1 MISVIILASIA
12 AVIVAATIVTVLR
25 DGYGRTPDRMSETRL
40 RERDELAAQQNLELR
55 TRAAAAHTV
64 TTTRLA

>member
-1 MISVIILASIA
+1 MITVIILASIA

-25 DGYGRTPDRMSETRL
+25 DGYGRTPDRMSVSRL
-40 RERDELAAQQNLELR
+40 RERDEAAAQHDLELR
-55 TRAAAAHTV
+55 ARSATAHTV